1 MKVRVTRFTAILVA
15 LALVA
20 SGLIGFAIG
29 KVNAKTTTGFKNTAS
44 GPPVLA
50 KLGFYPGFGNV
61 SWLSALETW
70 LGRSASYVVQFGDV
84 RNTDAFLSS
93 VWGEVVNAGAMQT
106 ISGRVNLV
114 ESVPLGFGNFVDT
127 STAGGR
133 ATAAATLQASANGSN
148 DGAFRVAANYLKNG
162 GYPDAVIRLGWE
174 FDGGWM
180 PWSSPGNEALWVQ
193 AYRHVHD
200 VFRSVSP
207 GFKFDWNGDS
217 GYLQSQ
223 TAAYPGDNYVDVV
236 GLDLYDKGMGGATAW
251 NSSTKGWSDPNA
263 AWASIVPNLVA
274 QRAFA
279 IAHGKPVSYPEW
291 GLDGVNATATS
302 NVGGDNP
309 TFIQGMYNW
318 MASLPASGAGSLMY
332 QSYFNEDTADGNHKI
347 NAGWFPSASARYQAL
362 FSSSSTTSPP
372 PPTTLPPP
380 VIEPPATTTVPSATT
395 TTVPRTVTTVPNTTP
410 TTGVPTGAVL
420 TQPPSQVIAAGTSA
434 KNLSTESVWAGAK
447 SPPYVCCWASQGQ
460 YVNFSFTAVSAQTT
474 ISLRYSAGNG
484 NATRKVSLDGKVLVA
499 NQKFPAT
506 ANWNTWSTVS
516 IEKRFAAGPHNLEV
530 WFDQPAG
537 SGAFINLDRLTL
549 TPTLIIKARTA
560 ARNVGTESVYPGAAN
575 APYVCC
581 WGSQGQFVTFSF
593 NAVGGA
599 TNLALRYSAGNGAAT
614 RKIEIDGTVK
624 TAAETFGRTG
634 AWSAWSKV
642 SLNAT
647 LTKGLHTLKI
657 WFDQPAGSTNFLNLD
672 NLSVKTG

>member
-1 MKVRVTRFTAILVA
+1 MKIRFTRFTAILVA

-20 SGLIGFAIG
+20 SALIGFAIG

-61 SWLSALETW
+61 SWLTALESW

-106 ISGRVNLV
+106 ISGRVDLV
-114 ESVPLGFGNFVDT
+114 ESVPLGFGDFVDT
-127 STAGGR
+127 STAAGQATAR
-133 ATAAATLQASANGSN
+133 ATLEASANGSN
-148 DGAFRVAANYLKNG
+148 DSAFRVAASYLKNG

-251 NSSTKGWSDPNA
+251 NSSTKGWSNPSA
-263 AWASIVPNLVA
+263 AWATIVPNLVA
-274 QRAFA
+274 QRDFA

-302 NVGGDNP
+302 NVGGDDT

-318 MASLPASGAGSLMY
+318 MTSLPASGAGSLMY

-347 NAGWFPSASARYQAL
+347 NTGWFPNASARYQAL
-362 FSSSSTTSPP
+362 FSTSSTTTP

-380 VIEPPATTTVPSATT
+380 VIAPPATTTVPTATT

-410 TTGVPTGAVL
+410 TTGVPAGTVL
-420 TQPPSQVIAAGTSA
+420 TQPPTQVIAAGASA
-434 KNLSTESVWAGAK
+434 RNVSTETVWSGSK
-447 SPPYVCCWASQGQ
+447 SPPYVCCWATQGQ
-460 YVNFSFTAVSAQTT
+460 FVTFSFTAVSAPTT
-474 ISLRYSAGNG
+474 MSLRYSAGNG
-484 NATRKVSLDGKVLVA
+484 NAARKIELDGKVLVA
-499 NQKFPAT
+499 NQSFAAT
-506 ANWNTWSTVS
+506 ATWNTWSTVS
-516 IEKRFAAGPHNLEV
+516 LETKFVAGLHNLKV

-537 SGAFINLDRLTL
+537 SGAFLNLDRLTL
-549 TPTLIIKARTA
+549 TPTLVIKANTA
-560 ARNVGTESVYPGAAN
+560 ARNVATESVYPGAQS

-581 WGSQGQFVTFSF
+581 WGLQGQFVTFSF
-593 NAVGGA
+593 NATGGA
-599 TNLALRYSAGNGAAT
+599 TSLALRYSAGNGDAT

-624 TAAETFGRTG
+624 AAAQVFAGTAT
-634 AWSAWSKV
+634 WSSWSKV
-642 SLNAT
+642 SLGTN
-647 LTKGLHTLKI
+647 LTRGLHTLKI
-657 WFDQPAGSTNFLNLD
+657 WFDQPTGSTSYLNLD